1 MSKTSLS
8 SPLFEECGEQRRVNV
23 TQISLVFPSEQEI
36 PELKKTVCS
45 PLFTFSLYVIYV

>member
-1 MSKTSLS
+1 MSKISLS

-36 PELKKTVCS
+36 PELKKTVFS